1 MSNDYR
7 NSPEL
12 KAFVSD
18 GLASGRFRSEDEVN
32 REGLSLLREREQ
44 KLEAL
49 RAGLQVGIDQLH
61 AVQSAPLNMEAI

>member
-1 MSNDYR
+1 M
-7 NSPEL
+7 
-12 KAFVSD
+12 SD
-18 GLASGRFRSEDEVN
+18 GVASGRFRSEDEVN